1 MMQASTPARIPE
13 GLAGAIALLKQNAN
27 PVAPGPGGAPI
38 KSVVGAMM
46 DNAERAGG
54 IASLG
59 SPPMGDAMPEGT
71 MYGAAENLRN
81 AMPTMERNAQEDQ
94 LNQVAQRVRQMDAAE
109 TGIAPM
115 AGPMGMA
122 EGGIIGYSGEFG
134 SQVDGEAAAMDAV
147 RVAERAKQRKVAELT
162 QQVEFL
168 EAAGA
173 PQATA
178 KRRELEALLGPTPAA
193 PAAPRTPGD
202 VAAAREA
209 MPSQAVPTRAPAPAR
224 AAAPADTGIGALRA
238 PTSADVLKIV
248 RELGLDK
255 EEPRVLPGA
264 MRQMEELMSKRP
276 TSSGIQ
282 AAIKRAGQERNEAAP
297 TDRLRALFR
306 GWAEQGLGGPQVA
319 QFDEALRMADLADA
333 KAIDTAK
340 RADYALAMGDMKAY
354 ADLAAK
360 ADEYASKAKQIKTL
374 TMNAAMDHVSKIYQV
389 DTSRMNAQERA
400 AAQLEN
406 TMLRLAMG
414 QKPPAQMSPA
424 DRLKVDETLRTRYP
438 VDRMTPDLK
447 EFIAASV
454 PNSAQLLMDI
464 EKGRLKPGS
473 AAWTAAMSPI
483 AKAAREAEL
492 ARLMSGVRGGEA
504 TMQPRSFTEFF
515 PKQ

>member
-59 SPPMGDAMPEGT
+59 SPPMGDALPEGT

-173 PQATA
+173 PQAAA
-178 KRRELEALLGPTPAA
+178 KRQELEALVGPRAAA
-193 PAAPRTPGD
+193 PIRTPGD

-209 MPSQAVPTRAPAPAR
+209 MPPQAAASARPSAPAR
-224 AAAPADTGIGALRA
+224 TAGATDTGIGALRT
-238 PTSADVLKIV
+238 PTSADVLKVV

-282 AAIKRAGQERNEAAP
+282 AAIERTGQERNKAAP
-297 TDRLRALFR
+297 IDRLRALFR
-306 GWAEQGLGGPQVA
+306 GLAEQGLGGPQVA

-354 ADLAAK
+354 AELAAK
-360 ADEYASKAKQIKTL
+360 ADDDATKAKQIKTRAI
-374 TMNAAMDHVSKIYQV
+374 NAVMDHAYKIYQV

-483 AKAAREAEL
+483 AKAAREAEM

-504 TMQPRSFTEFF
+504 MMQPRSFTEFF

>member
-27 PVAPGPGGAPI
+27 PVAPGPGGTPI

-59 SPPMGDAMPEGT
+59 SPPMGDAMPPGG

-134 SQVDGEAAAMDAV
+134 SQVDGEAAAMDAL
-147 RVAERAKQRKVAELT
+147 RMEERAKQRKVAELT

-168 EAAGA
+168 ESAGA
-173 PQATA
+173 PQAAT
-178 KRRELEALLGPTPAA
+178 KRQELEALVGPRAA
-193 PAAPRTPGD
+193 PMRTPGD

-209 MPSQAVPTRAPAPAR
+209 MPPQGAAPTRPSAPAR
-224 AAAPADTGIGALRA
+224 AAGATDTGIGALRT

-255 EEPRVLPGA
+255 EEPRVLPGV

-282 AAIKRAGQERNEAAP
+282 AAIERAGQERKEAAP
-297 TDRLRALFR
+297 MDRLRTMFR

-319 QFDEALRMADLADA
+319 QFDAALRMADLADA

-354 ADLAAK
+354 AELAAK
-360 ADEYASKAKQIKTL
+360 ADDDATKAKQIKTM
-374 TMNAAMDHVSKIYQV
+374 TMNAAMDYVSKIYQV

-414 QKPPAQMSPA
+414 KPPTQMSPA

-438 VDRMTPDLK
+438 ADRMTPDLK
-447 EFIAASV
+447 EFIAANV
-454 PNSAQLLMDI
+454 PNSAQLLKDI

-483 AKAAREAEL
+483 AKAARDAEL

-504 TMQPRSFTEFF
+504 MMQPRSFTEFF